1 MAPTESSVYSQQHD
15 SYEPS
20 NRRGRPPIASSIYD
34 DISPPDSPKG
44 YETKNSGD
52 VSPIE
57 RDLEADIHPAFR
69 IHNKP
74 SYSNLP
80 VRKPT
85 AVEIRKPVAGEIR
98 KPSAGD
104 KDAPSRAYKRDPSQP
119 LRWDKYSGEPTT
131 SGKGIP
137 SGVKPTS
144 VVEVLEK
151 KKQLRKTAETARV
164 EEPILVDIRPP
175 WKGASGRTTLVEPVA
190 DKPRERVPVP
200 RRELNN
206 RPSVGPPISSSP
218 PPAALHGAETRH
230 AGRVQSNREAAA
242 STSTIHKATEERPTT
257 PDVLGG
263 WVDEQPTP
271 KATPTLETPPV
282 RGPDSRFSWT
292 TQATNTTYQHSEP
305 PSPPPP
311 LPALPAI
318 NTIGASSIMNRS
330 RPIPS
335 RNYSPGPDS
344 PVISTPPLA
353 AQRKPLSGAD
363 RPARTSSRVL
373 PGGLASPAS
382 ALSPT
387 SSNSGAAGGGKALP
401 PVPGAVNAADHVA
414 TLQARLDDLATQRG
428 NVERVLRDL
437 TDPAACNPLVS
448 NFRVEREREKRV
460 AALRDELNEIGLLE
474 HEVGLRMHRAQR
486 RKEREEGYEGF
497 TTLWVRRVTE

>member
-1 MAPTESSVYSQQHD
+1 MAPTESSVYSQPDD

-20 NRRGRPPIASSIYD
+20 SRRGRPPIASSIYD

-44 YETKNSGD
+44 YEAKDSGD
-52 VSPIE
+52 VSPLE

-80 VRKPT
+80 
-85 AVEIRKPVAGEIR
+85 IRKPAAGDMRKPSAGDMRKPSAGDIR
-98 KPSAGD
+98 SPSAGD
-104 KDAPSRAYKRDPSQP
+104 KDAPSRAYRRDPSQP

-151 KKQLRKTAETARV
+151 KKQLKKTAETARV

-200 RRELNN
+200 RRELN

-218 PPAALHGAETRH
+218 PPDALHGSETRPT
-230 AGRVQSNREAAA
+230 ARVQSNREAAA
-242 STSTIHKATEERPTT
+242 SSSTIHKVNQERPTT
-257 PDVLGG
+257 PDILGG

-271 KATPTLETPPV
+271 KATPTRGRPPP
-282 RGPDSRFSWT
+282 GQDSRFSWT

-311 LPALPAI
+311 LPALSAH
-318 NTIGASSIMNRS
+318 SIMNRS
-330 RPIPS
+330 RPVPS

-344 PVISTPPLA
+344 PVISAPPTTL
-353 AQRKPLSGAD
+353 RKPLSSEHA
-363 RPARTSSRVL
+363 RPARISSRVP

-382 ALSPT
+382 IVSPT
-387 SSNSGAAGGGKALP
+387 GSAGGGGGKALP

-460 AALRDELNEIGLLE
+460 AALRDELNDIGLME